1 MSSTAY
7 SRLRHYIS
15 LTRLDRP
22 IGIWLLLWPTLWA
35 LWLAGQGEPDN
46 MVLLIFIAGVI
57 LMRSAG
63 CAINDYA
70 DRHIDGHVART
81 RHRPL
86 ATGAIRPIE
95 ALIVFAVL
103 CLIAFVL
110 VLQLNTLTILLA
122 VVGLLLAAS
131 YPFMKRFHHLPQLHL
146 GIAFGWAIPMAWAAE
161 TGGITATAWFLFVAN
176 VFWTIAYDTLYAMAD
191 REDDLKIGVKSS
203 AILFGEKDL
212 LAVRILH
219 LATLATLGIVG
230 LIENLNALFFI
241 GLIAAAIVA
250 AVQLHLAR
258 NREPAQC
265 IRAFKLNNLFGF
277 IVLLAL
283 IAGLP

>member
-46 MVLLIFIAGVI
+46 MILLIFIAGVI

-161 TGGITATAWFLFVAN
+161 TGGITATAWLLFVAN

-191 REDDLKIGVKSS
+191 REDDLKIGVKST

-212 LAVRILH
+212 LAIGSLH
-219 LATLATLGIVG
+219 LASLVTLGIVG

-258 NREPAQC
+258 HREPAQC

>member
-1 MSSTAY
+1 
-7 SRLRHYIS
+7 
-15 LTRLDRP
+15 
-22 IGIWLLLWPTLWA
+22 
-35 LWLAGQGEPDN
+35 
-46 MVLLIFIAGVI
+46 
-57 LMRSAG
+57 MRSAG

-161 TGGITATAWFLFVAN
+161 TGGITATAWLLFVAN

-258 NREPAQC
+258 HREPAQC

>member
-46 MVLLIFIAGVI
+46 MILLIFIAGVI

-161 TGGITATAWFLFVAN
+161 TGGITATAWLLFVAN